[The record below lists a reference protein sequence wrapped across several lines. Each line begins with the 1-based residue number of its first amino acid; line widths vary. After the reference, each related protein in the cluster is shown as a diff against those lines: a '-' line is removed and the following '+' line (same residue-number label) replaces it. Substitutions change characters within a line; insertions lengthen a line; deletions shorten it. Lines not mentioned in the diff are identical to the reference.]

1 MSYVS
6 GFMMGAAIGKGLRQ
20 MFAGAPARTEQAG
33 RKALAA
39 GKRTVKSG
47 VQKGVQKLAGE
58 KALQLVASLP
68 GRRRYRAKAI
78 SPELAILLEV
88 KLGELGYIKT
98 VSVSATTGSIL
109 LTFDPSAADRVDR
122 LAFWLEI
129 NIFSAV
135 RSGNFLDERHAG
147 AVTRSIRH
155 SARNLSSWMK
165 DHTGGTLD
173 LSALAAVIF
182 MIRGMRK
189 MLMYNQNPSG
199 PQMLWWA
206 LSLLRGWRTV

>member
-20 MFAGAPARTEQAG
+20 MFAGAPARTERIGKQ
-33 RKALAA
+33 ALAA
-39 GKRTVKSG
+39 GKRRVKSG

-58 KALQLVASLP
+58 KALQLVSSLP

-88 KLGELGYIKT
+88 KLGELDYIET
-98 VSVSATTGSIL
+98 VSVSAATGSIL
-109 LTFDPSAADRVDR
+109 LTFNPSAADRVDR

-135 RSGNFLDERHAG
+135 RSGNFPDERHAG
-147 AVTRSIRH
+147 ALTRSIRH
-155 SARNLSSWMK
+155 SVRNLSAWMK
-165 DHTGGTLD
+165 DRTGGTFD